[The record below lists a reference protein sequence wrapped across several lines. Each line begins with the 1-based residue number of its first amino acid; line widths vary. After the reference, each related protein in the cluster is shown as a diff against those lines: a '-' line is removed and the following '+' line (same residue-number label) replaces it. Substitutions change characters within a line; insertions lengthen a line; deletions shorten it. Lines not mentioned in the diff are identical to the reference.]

1 MSNFIESFFSD
12 WPLGFAEEVRDFTG
26 GEAAREAAEAIIE
39 GAKDAR
45 DLIRSQSQVIR
56 EDQAPLREMRNKSL
70 AEMLNL
76 YSGEGGFKNSTDY
89 NVVRDAARSSISGS
103 SPARNALLERADQ
116 IANAQFSPYRNR
128 TATQAGISSGGLN
141 TTNRLLQSGADAQ
154 SALLNQA
161 AEAAAQVV
169 QGQSQQRANTA
180 TGIFG
185 AFL

>member
-1 MSNFIESFFSD
+1 MSGFLQNFFSD

-39 GAKDAR
+39 GSRNAR
-45 DLIRSQSQVIR
+45 ELIRGQSDVIR
-56 EDQAPLREMRNKSL
+56 EDAAPLRDMRNQSL
-70 AEMLNL
+70 QEMLNL
-76 YSGEGGFKNSTDY
+76 YSGQGAFRDSSDY
-89 NVVRDAARSSISGS
+89 NVLRDAARSAVGS

-116 IANAQFSPYRNR
+116 IGNAQFDAYRNR

-141 TTNRLLQSGADAQ
+141 TTNRLLQAGADAQ
-154 SALLNQA
+154 ARLLN
-161 AEAAAQVV
+161 EAATQAGNVI

-185 AFL
+185 AFI